1 MGGRH
6 AHTVLVVEAD
16 DDVRELV
23 SRMLAA
29 PDRGV
34 LAAANAGEALELA
47 SSNRIDLLLTDVVL
61 PGVSGPRI
69 VKLLRSLLPDLPVV
83 YMSGWFDHP
92 EFPEL
97 DGETVLRKP
106 FSLQDLTRAVAAA
119 LDGGSRLLK

>member
-6 AHTVLVVEAD
+6 ANTVLVVEAD
-16 DDVRELV
+16 DDVRALV
-23 SRMLAA
+23 SRMLEA
-29 PDRGV
+29 PDRHV

-47 SSNRIDLLLTDVVL
+47 DSNEIDLLLTDVVL
-61 PGVSGPRI
+61 LGMSGLRI
-69 VKLLRSLLPDLPVV
+69 VKLMRSLLPGLPVL

-106 FSLQDLTRAVAAA
+106 FSLRELNRAVADA
-119 LDGGSRLLK
+119 LDGRSRLLK

>member
-16 DDVRELV
+16 DDVRALV
-23 SRMLAA
+23 SRMLEA
-29 PDRGV
+29 PDRHV

-47 SSNRIDLLLTDVVL
+47 DSNEIDLLLTDVVL
-61 PGVSGPRI
+61 PGVSGLRI
-69 VKLLRSLLPDLPVV
+69 VKLMRSLLPGLPVI

-106 FSLQDLTRAVAAA
+106 FSLRELNRAVADA
-119 LDGGSRLLK
+119 LDGRSRLLK